1 MNILEPFHDW
11 DDMVELDARVNIFSE
26 DAPADYLYVIV
37 SGEVELKRRGE
48 SLGVEKAG
56 GMIGMLALVPGATR
70 SATAETRTPVRLA
83 RLDREQ
89 LESVVQQNAQFSM
102 HVMKVLANR
111 LRAVD
116 RFITDRM

>member
-11 DDMVELDARVNIFSE
+11 DDMVELDARVDIFSE

-56 GMIGMLALVPGATR
+56 GIIGMLALIPNATR
-70 SATAETRTPVRLA
+70 SATAETLTPVKLA
-83 RLDREQ
+83 RLDRRQ
-89 LESVVQQNAQFSM
+89 LEMVVQQNAQFSM
-102 HVMKVLANR
+102 HVMEVLANR
-111 LRAVD
+111 LRAVN
-116 RFITDRM
+116 RYVKDRM